1 VKEGCFF
8 IKERPTWQDTC
19 TYGQMMVGV
28 SIDNEQKGEGKR
40 PTSVDA
46 QSTGLV
52 EQGSQRKPERTKERS
67 GLRVAD
73 REKDGVGKED
83 MQGENMNPDWRQ
95 VIISHLSNPGDTRD
109 KKVHIQAM
117 KYVIM
122 DDELYQR
129 TVDGILLKCLGK
141 EQS

>member
-1 VKEGCFF
+1 
-8 IKERPTWQDTC
+8 
-19 TYGQMMVGV
+19 
-28 SIDNEQKGEGKR
+28 
-40 PTSVDA
+40 
-46 QSTGLV
+46 
-52 EQGSQRKPERTKERS
+52 
-67 GLRVAD
+67 
-73 REKDGVGKED
+73 
-83 MQGENMNPDWRQ
+83 
-95 VIISHLSNPGDTRD
+95 VIISHLSNPSDTRD